1 VQRHRAKSCAILS
14 GSGTVIADNPMLNV
28 RYSELNLSSDVL
40 AQKDLR
46 QPLRVLLDGRN
57 QLPTSLNCLQNFD
70 HNLAGSVLLVNG
82 KSSQHQFEQHVSQ
95 WQPPFNGNK
104 LDLEKVMSKLGEMQ
118 LNQIW
123 VEAGAKLAGALL
135 QNKLIDEL
143 ILYQAPKLIGSAG
156 QNLFDT
162 MQIEMMD
169 QVINLNW
176 TDIRQVGD
184 DIRMT
189 ALFNG

>member
-1 VQRHRAKSCAILS
+1 M
-14 GSGTVIADNPMLNV
+14 G
-28 RYSELNLSSDVL
+28 
-40 AQKDLR
+40 
-46 QPLRVLLDGRN
+46 
-57 QLPTSLNCLQNFD
+57 
-70 HNLAGSVLLVNG
+70 
-82 KSSQHQFEQHVSQ
+82 
-95 WQPPFNGNK
+95 
-104 LDLEKVMSKLGEMQ
+104 KLGEMQ

-156 QNLFDT
+156 QDLFDT

-189 ALFNG
+189 ALFND

>member
-1 VQRHRAKSCAILS
+1 
-14 GSGTVIADNPMLNV
+14 
-28 RYSELNLSSDVL
+28 
-40 AQKDLR
+40 
-46 QPLRVLLDGRN
+46 
-57 QLPTSLNCLQNFD
+57 
-70 HNLAGSVLLVNG
+70 
-82 KSSQHQFEQHVSQ
+82 
-95 WQPPFNGNK
+95 
-104 LDLEKVMSKLGEMQ
+104 MSKLGEMQ

-156 QNLFDT
+156 QDLFDT

-189 ALFNG
+189 ALFND